1 MDYLNNMDNNYLIN
15 RRNFLKTSLGAAA
28 GAVLLKPYK
37 QFTDQVEIPNFERLG
52 RLCTGGEGAPFEFK
66 TKPSINSS
74 TARVLYRDDVV
85 PWVKEVVASTLDYSD
100 FNQRW
105 VETDQGYIYGAH
117 LQPVKNILNAPLTAL
132 PVYGTEPGMWVEIT
146 VPVVDLVL
154 TQPPSGYWLRTVL
167 KPRIYYG
174 QVFWCDNISQDANG
188 QILYRLSEKKGSLP
202 DYFFAKAEACK
213 PVTPEEMT
221 VLSPDVEEKKI
232 IVNLSRQTLSA
243 YENGREVFF
252 CRVSTGPN
260 LSDGW
265 STPPGDHPIRWK
277 LVSLHMSANAS
288 KGEAFDT
295 SGIGWVTMFT
305 SEGAA
310 VHAAYWHNEFG
321 KARSHGCVN
330 CLPEDARWVW
340 RWTLPHV
347 EYVPGDLEIKGM
359 NASDRVTVQVE

>member
-1 MDYLNNMDNNYLIN
+1 MQQLELFSLSHPGNSPNRWKFLILKDWGGFAPAEKEHRLN
-15 RRNFLKTSLGAAA
+15 S
-28 GAVLLKPYK
+28 
-37 QFTDQVEIPNFERLG
+37 RL
-52 RLCTGGEGAPFEFK
+52 
-66 TKPSINSS
+66 KPSINSP

-213 PVTPEEMT
+213 PVPPEEMT
-221 VLSPDVEEKKI
+221 VLSPDVEDKKI
-232 IVNLSRQTLSA
+232 IVNLSPANT
-243 YENGREVFF
+243 F
-252 CRVSTGPN
+252 C
-260 LSDGW
+260 L
-265 STPPGDHPIRWK
+265 
-277 LVSLHMSANAS
+277 
-288 KGEAFDT
+288 
-295 SGIGWVTMFT
+295 
-305 SEGAA
+305 
-310 VHAAYWHNEFG
+310 
-321 KARSHGCVN
+321 
-330 CLPEDARWVW
+330 
-340 RWTLPHV
+340 
-347 EYVPGDLEIKGM
+347 
-359 NASDRVTVQVE
+359 